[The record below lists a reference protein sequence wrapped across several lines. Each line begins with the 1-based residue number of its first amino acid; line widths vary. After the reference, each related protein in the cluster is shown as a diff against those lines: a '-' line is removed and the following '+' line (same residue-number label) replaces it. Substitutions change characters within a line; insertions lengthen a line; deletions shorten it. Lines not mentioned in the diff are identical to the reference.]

1 MMSLDELYNNIIE
14 MVFEILEDCE
24 EQTIELINYIFFLMV
39 FNHKLL
45 NSHEVSIRLDT
56 LNDVKKAIVTS
67 LFALDLKIQDA
78 YNSNNRE
85 ELLMCYIDILE
96 IDNLL
101 LGFNNYFG
109 LLKDYQLCI
118 EKDNLDTFIFNN
130 CSSSVD
136 DYIRVMNSHFNNI
149 ENEKENINISLE
161 SRIELVRSSMQ
172 IVKDNNKYLKKLKK

>member
-85 ELLMCYIDILE
+85 ELLMCYIR
-96 IDNLL
+96 LL
-101 LGFNNYFG
+101 A
-109 LLKDYQLCI
+109 
-118 EKDNLDTFIFNN
+118 
-130 CSSSVD
+130 
-136 DYIRVMNSHFNNI
+136 
-149 ENEKENINISLE
+149 
-161 SRIELVRSSMQ
+161 
-172 IVKDNNKYLKKLKK
+172 KLSI